1 MSRLTEEERL
11 VRAIKSRETQLTE
24 MSIQLTQHT
33 ANVKKQ
39 EAELMHLRLETQFL
53 EQRLSLR
60 EEQLMLQ
67 LQDKDELFS
76 KVQQL
81 EELIER
87 EGQKPSTFQKLIG
100 FFGRKTEQEPAPVR
114 GDFIGKLQVTG
125 NTPEF
130 KMLPKFGEDSPPGR
144 GVEEAKGRD
153 ESEEDEDDIAKEL
166 ERMGLGD
173 LVKKY

>member
-1 MSRLTEEERL
+1 
-11 VRAIKSRETQLTE
+11 

-33 ANVKKQ
+33 ANVKQQ
-39 EAELMHLRLETQFL
+39 EVELTHLQLETQYL

-87 EGQKPSTFQKLIG
+87 DGCKPSTLQKLIG
-100 FFGRKTEQEPAPVR
+100 FFGRKTGQEPAPVR

-130 KMLPKFGEDSPPGR
+130 KLLPKFGEDSPGKR
-144 GVEEAKGRD
+144 VEETKGQD
-153 ESEEDEDDIAKEL
+153 EEAEDDIAKEL